1 MKTNQK
7 VPEGWSVKKLG
18 DVCYLIA
25 GNAFDSNDFVQEG
38 IPLIRIS
45 NIDEDKI
52 VLNENTVFLKESFL
66 KENEKFKVQYN
77 DLLIAMS
84 GATTGKMGI
93 NTFLEPML
101 LNQRVCII
109 RAKNISQNYLNQ
121 YLFTHKKDILKQSYG
136 GAQPNIGNNDIK
148 KIKLLLPPL
157 CEQEKIA
164 EILGTWDLAIEKL
177 TALIE
182 QKKLLK
188 KGLMQRLLTGKQ
200 RLPGFSEPWKKVK
213 SGECFS
219 FLKTSSYS
227 RAETTDCGEVHYI
240 HYGDIHTKYP
250 LHIFP
255 KDINIYISTKQ
266 ASKSDCLKTGD
277 LILLDASED
286 YEGTTKCVE
295 LLNISDDEKVVSGLH
310 TLALR
315 DSTQNFING
324 FRAYITSIPFVKNNF
339 WKQVTGIKVY
349 GVSKDNLKKIKI
361 PIPSLS
367 EQKAIA
373 DILSKAD
380 EEIDLLTAKLSA
392 LKSQKKGLMQKLLTG
407 QIRVKVA

>member
-200 RLPGFSEPWKKVK
+200 RLSGFSTPWNKVK
-213 SGECFS
+213 LGEITCQISKNVGDLKIQTASISSKTGFVPQTEKFGRDISGEQYSKYTLIEKGDFS
-219 FLKTSSYS
+219 YNKGNSKTYPQGCAYRLKDFEKIAVPNVFISFKVKENILYPEFIEQFFIGNFHGRLLRKVITSSV
-227 RAETTDCGEVHYI
+227 RDNG
-240 HYGDIHTKYP
+240 
-250 LHIFP
+250 
-255 KDINIYISTKQ
+255 
-266 ASKSDCLKTGD
+266 
-277 LILLDASED
+277 
-286 YEGTTKCVE
+286 
-295 LLNISDDEKVVSGLH
+295 LLNLNANDFFGLPISLPP
-310 TLALR
+310 L
-315 DSTQNFING
+315 
-324 FRAYITSIPFVKNNF
+324 P
-339 WKQVTGIKVY
+339 
-349 GVSKDNLKKIKI
+349 
-361 PIPSLS
+361 

-380 EEIDLLTAKLSA
+380 EEIDLLTQKLSA
-392 LKSQKKGLMQKLLTG
+392 LKEQKTGLMQQLLTG
-407 QIRVKVA
+407 KIRVKVA

>member
-148 KIKLLLPPL
+148 KIKLPIPPL
-157 CEQEKIA
+157 PEQEKIA
-164 EILGTWDLAIEKL
+164 KILGCWDDGIEKL
-177 TALIE
+177 SRLIE
-182 QKKLLK
+182 QKKQLK
-188 KGLMQRLLTGKQ
+188 KGLMQRLLSGKQ

-213 SGECFS
+213 LGDVTQQITKTVGNLKIKTASISAKIGFVPQAEKFGRDISGEQYSKYTLIEKGDFS
-219 FLKTSSYS
+219 YNKGNSKTYPQGCTYRLKNFDRIAVPNVFISFKVKENLLYPEFIEQFFMGNFHGKLLRKVITSGV
-227 RAETTDCGEVHYI
+227 RDNG
-240 HYGDIHTKYP
+240 
-250 LHIFP
+250 
-255 KDINIYISTKQ
+255 
-266 ASKSDCLKTGD
+266 
-277 LILLDASED
+277 
-286 YEGTTKCVE
+286 
-295 LLNISDDEKVVSGLH
+295 LLNLS
-310 TLALR
+310 
-315 DSTQNFING
+315 
-324 FRAYITSIPFVKNNF
+324 VKDF
-339 WKQVTGIKVY
+339 FG
-349 GVSKDNLKKIKI
+349 I
-361 PIPSLS
+361 PIYLPSLS

-380 EEIDLLTAKLSA
+380 EEIDLLTEKLSA

>member
-1 MKTNQK
+1 MKINQK
-7 VPEGWSVKKLG
+7 IPEGWSVKKLG

-157 CEQEKIA
+157 CEQEQIA

-200 RLPGFSEPWKKVK
+200 RLPGFSTPWKKVK
-213 SGECFS
+213 LGDV
-219 FLKTSSYS
+219 FLKSLHKNKEAKDLPVLTNSAAQGIILQEDYFD
-227 RAETTDCGEVHYI
+227 REIVTKENLCNYYCTEN
-240 HYGDIHTKYP
+240 GDFIYNPRISKNAPAGPIRINHFREKGCISP
-250 LHIFP
+250 LYTVFKI
-255 KDINIYISTKQ
+255 
-266 ASKSDCLKTGD
+266 KTGNYPFF
-277 LILLDASED
+277 
-286 YEGTTKCVE
+286 YEIYFESNLWIYEAYKVANYGARSDRM
-295 LLNISDDEKVVSGLH
+295 NITDD
-310 TLALR
+310 
-315 DSTQNFING
+315 DFFNM
-324 FRAYITSIPFVKNNF
+324 
-339 WKQVTGIKVY
+339 
-349 GVSKDNLKKIKI
+349 KI
-361 PIPSLS
+361 PYPSLP

-380 EEIDLLTAKLSA
+380 EEIDLLTRKLD
-392 LKSQKKGLMQKLLTG
+392 LLQSQKKGLMQQLLTG
-407 QIRVKVA
+407 KIRVKVA

>member
-1 MKTNQK
+1 MGKMIKTNQK
-7 VPEGWSVKKLG
+7 IPEGWSVKKLG

-164 EILGTWDLAIEKL
+164 EILGAWDTAIEKL

-182 QKKLLK
+182 QKKAVEKRIDATLVD
-188 KGLMQRLLTGKQ
+188 GQTTPPRLLH
-200 RLPGFSEPWKKVK
+200 P
-213 SGECFS
+213 
-219 FLKTSSYS
+219 
-227 RAETTDCGEVHYI
+227 
-240 HYGDIHTKYP
+240 
-250 LHIFP
+250 
-255 KDINIYISTKQ
+255 
-266 ASKSDCLKTGD
+266 
-277 LILLDASED
+277 
-286 YEGTTKCVE
+286 VE
-295 LLNISDDEKVVSGLH
+295 
-310 TLALR
+310 
-315 DSTQNFING
+315 
-324 FRAYITSIPFVKNNF
+324 
-339 WKQVTGIKVY
+339 
-349 GVSKDNLKKIKI
+349 
-361 PIPSLS
+361 
-367 EQKAIA
+367 
-373 DILSKAD
+373 
-380 EEIDLLTAKLSA
+380 
-392 LKSQKKGLMQKLLTG
+392 
-407 QIRVKVA
+407 

>member
-109 RAKNISQNYLNQ
+109 RAKKISQNYLNQ

-157 CEQEKIA
+157 YEQEKIA
-164 EILGTWDLAIEKL
+164 EILGAWDLAIEKL

-200 RLPGFSEPWKKVK
+200 RLPGFSTPWNKVK
-213 SGECFS
+213 LGEITCQISKNVGDLKIQTASISSKTGFVPQTEKFGRDISGEQYSKYTLIEKGDFS
-219 FLKTSSYS
+219 YNKGNSKTYPQGCAYRLKDFEKIAVPNVFISFKVKENILYPEFIEQFFIGNFHGRLLRKVITSSV
-227 RAETTDCGEVHYI
+227 RDNG
-240 HYGDIHTKYP
+240 
-250 LHIFP
+250 
-255 KDINIYISTKQ
+255 
-266 ASKSDCLKTGD
+266 
-277 LILLDASED
+277 
-286 YEGTTKCVE
+286 
-295 LLNISDDEKVVSGLH
+295 LLNLNANDFFGLPISLPP
-310 TLALR
+310 L
-315 DSTQNFING
+315 
-324 FRAYITSIPFVKNNF
+324 P
-339 WKQVTGIKVY
+339 
-349 GVSKDNLKKIKI
+349 
-361 PIPSLS
+361 

-380 EEIDLLTAKLSA
+380 EEIDLLTRKLD
-392 LKSQKKGLMQKLLTG
+392 LLQSQKKGLMQQLLTG